1 MKYFNSLEDLKIDAD
16 DLTSFEFF
24 GSNTTISFE
33 MSQALLRY
41 LLIVVF
47 PSTSRITLISS
58 PVFSSNCRL
67 LSWKFLGFR
76 LVCFIFVLIIFLSFI
91 FLLILPNQIVLGF
104 RCLRLSHT
112 IFLNHIVSSIWI
124 VQLRMMTAFFLV
136 LPSLKHLLHFTNL
149 YSKGRFFFCLL

>member
-16 DLTSFEFF
+16 DLTSFEIF

-91 FLLILPNQIVLGF
+91 SFNIAEPNCF
-104 RCLRLSHT
+104 RSLRLSHT

-136 LPSLKHLLHFTNL
+136 LPSLKHLLHYTNL